1 MNQSNNINV
10 KHIFITNDSDNRKR
24 SVNYAVANIIQQ
36 YIKNKTTT
44 LV

>member
-1 MNQSNNINV
+1 MDNSDNINV
-10 KHIFITNDSDNRKR
+10 KHFFITDNNGDRIK
-24 SVNYAVANIIQQ
+24 SINYAVANIIQQ